1 MGLAL
6 GWRSGSPVTS
16 SVGDRLAR
24 NVLGVPIKPDPGW
37 QREEEEEE
45 EEGENRPLRAPF
57 IIDLPKDESI
67 EEL

>member
-1 MGLAL
+1 M
-6 GWRSGSPVTS
+6 
-16 SVGDRLAR
+16 GDRSAH
-24 NVLGVPIKPDPGW
+24 NVLVVPIKPDPGW
-37 QREEEEEE
+37 QWEEEEEEE

>member
-1 MGLAL
+1 M
-6 GWRSGSPVTS
+6 
-16 SVGDRLAR
+16 AR